1 MTDCSGSVSCVGVC
15 VARAKALLGL
25 TFAGLSLLVC
35 APWREAVV
43 GAVVRLAQFAGA
55 GPPAFGV

>member
-1 MTDCSGSVSCVGVC
+1 MAC